1 MSLMK
6 IPEKGIAKLELLE
19 QLQSFGE
26 DDMDWRGGKVW
37 SLVYH
42 LSDDHSE
49 FIKEAYTSYFSENGL
64 NPVAFKSL
72 KRMEHETVRMSLNL
86 LNGRSDSVGIMTSGG
101 TSSITIAVKCYRDYF
116 LSRRKLVKGIYR
128 FREPEMILPASAHPA
143 FRKAAH
149 YFGIKVVQAPLDKNY
164 RVDLKKLK
172 RLVNFNTMLI
182 VGSAPCYPYGVIDPI
197 GELGKLAKK
206 KGIPLHIDAC
216 VGGFFLPFVEA
227 IGCPIPPFDFR
238 CDGVTSISAD
248 IHKYGYAAKGA
259 SVILYSSM
267 DIMKHQFF
275 IDDNWCGGIYIS
287 PGLAGT
293 KPGGAIAAAWA
304 ALKVVGM
311 DGYKANAK
319 LIMEL
324 TRKMIDGINSI
335 DGIEVMG
342 KPEACLVGFTSSNH
356 RLVNIFVVGDLMEQ
370 KGWHIDRQQNP
381 NSLHVSINPTH
392 VEAVEDYLV
401 DLAECVTYAK
411 AHPELKN
418 EGNAAMY
425 GMVAKIPA
433 RGLIRNELMKLME
446 QMYGPEGQL
455 PDTNT
460 GDEKEDMTSKLARIY
475 IELAERFEN
484 VFKSS

>member
-1 MSLMK
+1 MNK
-6 IPEKGIAKLELLE
+6 IPEKGIDKLELLE
-19 QLQSFGE
+19 QLKSFGE
-26 DDMDWRGGKVW
+26 DDKDWRGGKVW

-42 LSDDHSE
+42 LSDDHSK

-64 NPVAFKSL
+64 NPVAFQSL

-86 LNGRSDSVGIMTSGG
+86 LNGGPDSVGVMTSGG
-101 TSSITIAVKCYRDYF
+101 TSSITVAVKCYRDYF

-149 YFGIKVVQAPLDKNY
+149 YFGVKVVQAPLDKNY
-164 RVDLKKLK
+164 RVDVKKLKKLI
-172 RLVNFNTMLI
+172 NFNTMLI

-197 GELGKLAKK
+197 EELGQLAKK
-206 KGIPLHIDAC
+206 KSIPLHVDAC
-216 VGGFFLPFVEA
+216 VGGFFLPFIEA
-227 IGCPIPPFDFR
+227 NGHPIPPFDFR
-238 CDGVTSISAD
+238 CEGVTSMSAD

-304 ALKVVGM
+304 ALNAVGM

-319 LIMEL
+319 LIMGL

-335 DGIEVMG
+335 DGLEVMG
-342 KPEACLVGFTSSNH
+342 QPEACLVGFTSSDN
-356 RLVNIFVVGDLMEQ
+356 RKVNIFVVGDLMEQ

-381 NSLHVSINPTH
+381 NSLHVSLNPTH
-392 VEAVEDYLV
+392 VDAVDEYLI

-446 QMYGPEGQL
+446 QMYGPDGEL
-455 PDTNT
+455 PDNDA
-460 GDEKEDMTSKLARIY
+460 DEDKDDLTSKLARMY
-475 IELAERFEN
+475 IDLAERVEG
-484 VFKSS
+484 VFK